1 MNRLLLA
8 SLCACLVAV
17 SSLPVPATLL
27 TTDDGVARCVG
38 EVVARAISEASPA
51 PATENCL
58 RVLRED
64 ERINGF
70 LHRKD
75 LIQVLQQLSRHDEL
89 IEARRQQEAQR
100 TAVPDAGAN
109 RPVES
114 DKGGEDPLGGTGEWV
129 QHSGE
134 GAREGVAGT
143 GRATTGERAHLVK
156 QGRPGN
162 EATHDDD
169 DDDDDD
175 TSAAVDKKNVNYRNR
190 GGSRRGSEGLGI
202 EERNVETG
210 YDLRGDGL
218 EHNAA
223 EPRVVTKDDVVGD
236 DDDDDTRERARGDGA
251 TRSIEKEDGEVGRD
265 DQTIGGHHG
274 GARFSQQPSDE
285 RESERP
291 APLTLSEQERNA
303 APNHREGDDD
313 DDDDD
318 DDRHQNADGGH
329 GEAEEG
335 RSSRATDLRA
345 GLRERRGREGESEGE
360 KVEEELIRMT
370 LQSVGGKV
378 SMGEEPAR
386 HSGSTGG
393 PSRDAAEDAAAATAA
408 LLPAERERSD
418 DTPGVMLALGDAVVA
433 KRESAA
439 AAGGRGGTA
448 ATRQA
453 GREIGSEGLVGNPHG
468 AADRGSRAAAWSSS
482 EEDKELAEIAAI
494 ELELENIVNKIEDL
508 KRG

>member
-17 SSLPVPATLL
+17 SSVPVPATLL
-27 TTDDGVARCVG
+27 TTDDSVARCVG
-38 EVVARAISEASPA
+38 EVVTRAISEASPA

-75 LIQVLQQLSRHDEL
+75 LIQVLQQLSRHAEL
-89 IEARRQQEAQR
+89 IEAPRQQEAER
-100 TAVPDAGAN
+100 TAVPDAWAN

-114 DKGGEDPLGGTGEWV
+114 DQGGEDPLGGAGEWV
-129 QHSGE
+129 QHGGE
-134 GAREGVAGT
+134 GAREGVAGM
-143 GRATTGERAHLVK
+143 GRVTKGERAHLVK
-156 QGRPGN
+156 QGGPGDG
-162 EATHDDD
+162 ATR
-169 DDDDDD
+169 DDDDD
-175 TSAAVDKKNVNYRNR
+175 TSAAVDKRNVNYRNR

-202 EERNVETG
+202 EARNVETG
-210 YDLRGDGL
+210 YELRGDGL

-223 EPRVVTKDDVVGD
+223 EPRVVTKGDGVDD

-251 TRSIEKEDGEVGRD
+251 TRSIEREDGEDGRD
-265 DQTIGGHHG
+265 YQTGGGHLE
-274 GARFSQQPSDE
+274 GARFSRHPSDE

-313 DDDDD
+313 D
-318 DDRHQNADGGH
+318 RHQNAGGGH

-370 LQSVGGKV
+370 LQSAGGKA
-378 SMGEEPAR
+378 SM
-386 HSGSTGG
+386 GG
-393 PSRDAAEDAAAATAA
+393 PSRDAADDATTAATAA

-418 DTPGVMLALGDAVVA
+418 DAPGVTLALGDAAVA

-439 AAGGRGGTA
+439 AAAGSGGTA

-453 GREIGSEGLVGNPHG
+453 GREIGSEGFVGNPHG
-468 AADRGSRAAAWSSS
+468 ATDRGSRAAWSSS
-482 EEDKELAEIAAI
+482 EEDKELAEIAAM
-494 ELELENIVNKIEDL
+494 ELELESIVHKIEDL

>member
-75 LIQVLQQLSRHDEL
+75 LIQVLQQLSRHAEL
-89 IEARRQQEAQR
+89 IEDRRQQEAQR
-100 TAVPDAGAN
+100 TVVPDVGAN

-114 DKGGEDPLGGTGEWV
+114 DKGGEDRLGGAGEWA
-129 QHSGE
+129 QHGGE
-134 GAREGVAGT
+134 GAREGAAGT

-156 QGRPGN
+156 QGRPGDK
-162 EATHDDD
+162 ATH
-169 DDDDDD
+169 DDDDD
-175 TSAAVDKKNVNYRNR
+175 TSAAVDKKDVNYRNR

-210 YDLRGDGL
+210 YELRGDGL

-223 EPRVVTKDDVVGD
+223 EPRGVVTTGDGVGD
-236 DDDDDTRERARGDGA
+236 NDDDTRERARGDGA
-251 TRSIEKEDGEVGRD
+251 TRSIEREDGEDGRD
-265 DQTIGGHHG
+265 DQTGGGHHD

-285 RESERP
+285 RESEQP
-291 APLTLSEQERNA
+291 APLTLSEQERSA

-313 DDDDD
+313 DDD
-318 DDRHQNADGGH
+318 RHQNAGGGH

-378 SMGEEPAR
+378 SIGEKPAR
-386 HSGSTGG
+386 HPGSTGG
-393 PSRDAAEDAAAATAA
+393 GLSRDAADDAAVGAATAA

-418 DTPGVMLALGDAVVA
+418 DAPGVTLALGDAAVA

-439 AAGGRGGTA
+439 AAGAAAAGGGAA

-453 GREIGSEGLVGNPHG
+453 GREISSEGLVGNPHG

-482 EEDKELAEIAAI
+482 EEDKELSEIAAM